1 MFWFHIESECMD
13 LITFGLYMQS
23 NALTRTQSSELFVL
37 FFLPTTSDVNRKK
50 KVRIN
55 VEMHYAMV
63 DCRRNR
69 LELYIS

>member
-50 KVRIN
+50 KS
-55 VEMHYAMV
+55 E
-63 DCRRNR
+63 
-69 LELYIS
+69 